1 MNWKER
7 HRSFYYKHAEQPND
21 ISLLRCDTA
30 HLIID
35 VQKTYLDEKPNSTEN
50 KENFID
56 NNTNHDTVEHQ

>member
-21 ISLLRCDTA
+21 ISLQRCDTA

-35 VQKTYLDEKPNSTEN
+35 VQNILRGKTQFY
-50 KENFID
+50 
-56 NNTNHDTVEHQ
+56 

>member
-21 ISLLRCDTA
+21 ISLQRCDTA

-35 VQKTYLDEKPNSTEN
+35 VQKTYLEEKPNSTE
-50 KENFID
+50 KQRMA
-56 NNTNHDTVEHQ
+56 TVL